1 MALFVSSN
9 LGQTFPGTSS
19 ATLVHRRLR
28 DGRCAF
34 NSISRP
40 APWRYPNS
48 NGLLLVNRRTDR
60 RRSFFVQQNKIINM
74 MTMKL
79 GKRIHRVPISLDD
92 ETFLILSHAA
102 NYDRKDLATFIGHL
116 VEQQVHGLK
125 LRLPSEIT
133 GNNDCRCDSE

>member
-1 MALFVSSN
+1 MDAAHSIPS
-9 LGQTFPGTSS
+9 T
-19 ATLVHRRLR
+19 ARLR
-28 DGRCAF
+28 GGIPTVTGSSLLTVALTGG
-34 NSISRP
+34 
-40 APWRYPNS
+40 
-48 NGLLLVNRRTDR
+48 GL
-60 RRSFFVQQNKIINM
+60 FFVQQNKIINM

-79 GKRIHRVPISLDD
+79 GKRIHRVPISMDD